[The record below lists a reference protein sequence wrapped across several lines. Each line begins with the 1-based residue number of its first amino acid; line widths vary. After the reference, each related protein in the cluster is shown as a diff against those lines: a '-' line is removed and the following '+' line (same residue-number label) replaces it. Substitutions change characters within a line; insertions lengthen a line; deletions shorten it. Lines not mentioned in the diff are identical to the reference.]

1 MLNISFLGGAREVGA
16 SCILVKIL
24 EKNLLMDCG
33 IRQGAAKD
41 ILPDFNTIQESG
53 GIDAIIIS
61 HAHMDHIGALP
72 LISKEY
78 PNARIYMNN
87 MTKEL
92 MRVLLYDSLKIM
104 NSREAE
110 IPLYAEKDVE
120 AMLDRIFTINY
131 QVEFEITPGIKLSFY
146 PAGHI
151 AGASGV
157 YITSEEGSL
166 FYSGDFSIFKQRSIE
181 GAKIPKL
188 RPDAAIFEA
197 TYGDKLHSNREIEE
211 DRLIDVIKDCIQNN
225 GKMLIPAFA
234 LGRAQEV
241 LLIIKSAINKGKLP
255 KVKIYVDGMI
265 KNINRVYKSNPLYL
279 RGSLGKK
286 VLKGIE
292 PFYDDNISPV
302 ENREEREK
310 LFDSKEA
317 VVVISS
323 SGMMTGG
330 PSQSYGEKIAGMEN
344 GYIVI
349 TGYQDEE
356 APGRKLLNLLELPK
370 EERMMEI
377 NSKKVPVKCT
387 IEKVGLSAHA
397 DKSEIKALI
406 QQLSPRNIFLVHGE
420 ESVIEGLASEVAREA
435 PARVYVPKAGE
446 TIGVNIRVPRKQLK
460 RQLQYLVGSKEEI
473 NEENI
478 ERLWKFTRENYY
490 ERLFTIEELLII
502 WKGNAVFNLEEIEN
516 IKNILLSS
524 PYFDNDARR
533 FFMFKAKSEEEVKEE
548 LAPKEL
554 KPNEINDLV
563 KEYFHKYNFKKIS
576 IKLEEKKIVLVFDF
590 PKVVDKKINNI
601 IAEFEDKFDW
611 KVEINKET
619 NSNAVQSLIRT
630 LFVDLNI
637 KKISFL
643 FNEDRVVVIT
653 DDEAKNSK
661 KLEEEFKNNT
671 GFDIVF
677 QGNNKNTSINENCI
691 AASGDAP
698 MMEQNDALRYIDTC
712 FEGEKNKPY
721 KKSIK
726 SKGNLEL
733 SFISPIIGRKYGEKI
748 GFIAKNIGWNMS
760 ISNSVNQNE
769 VINIAVRLCTKE
781 GIKLKKNPSFN
792 LGAMEVTLTLENGS
806 KEALEKIKSE
816 FEASTGCYLNIVL
829 IGYR

>member
-41 ILPDFNTIQESG
+41 ILPDFSMIQESG

-92 MRVLLYDSLKIM
+92 MKVLLYDSLKIM

-131 QVEFEITPGIKLSFY
+131 QVEFEIITGIKLSFY

-279 RGSLGKK
+279 KGSLGKK
-286 VLKGIE
+286 VLRGIE

-310 LFDSKEA
+310 LFDSKET

-370 EERMMEI
+370 EERTMEI

-420 ESVIEGLASEVAREA
+420 ESVIEGLAGEVAREA

-478 ERLWKFTRENYY
+478 EKLWKFTRENYY

-502 WKGNAVFNLEEIEN
+502 WKGNAVFNSEEIEN

-533 FFMFKAKSEEEVKEE
+533 FFMFKARSEEEVEEE

-563 KEYFHKYNFKKIS
+563 KDYFGEYDFKKIS
-576 IKLEEKKIVLVFDF
+576 IKLEEKKIILVFDF
-590 PKVVDKKINNI
+590 PKVVDEKINNI
-601 IAEFEDKFDW
+601 IAEFEDKFAW

-619 NSNAVQSLIRT
+619 NSNAVENLIRT
-630 LFVDLNI
+630 LFIDLNI

-643 FNEDRVVVIT
+643 FNEDKVVVIT
-653 DDEAKNSK
+653 DDEVKDNK
-661 KLEEEFKNNT
+661 KLEEKFKSST

-677 QGNNKNTSINENCI
+677 QGNNKNANINEKCTVS
-691 AASGDAP
+691 AGDAP
-698 MMEQNDALRYIDTC
+698 IMEQNDAFKYIDTC
-712 FEGEKNKPY
+712 FETEKHKPY

-726 SKGNLEL
+726 TKGNMEL
-733 SFISPIIGRKYGEKI
+733 SFISPVIGRKYI
-748 GFIAKNIGWNMS
+748 GKLELMARDIGWNIG

-769 VINIAVRLCTKE
+769 ILNIAVRLCAKA

-792 LGAMEVTLTLENGS
+792 LGTMEVTLKVEDG
-806 KEALEKIKSE
+806 EEGAFGKIVEE
-816 FEASTGCYLNIVL
+816 FQEVTGCRLHI
-829 IGYR
+829 